1 MMKNCLKLMF
11 IVESAYDD
19 QNKSCRSWHGDAE
32 NVVDEVDTWVLPGY
46 IVILLKTCLVD
57 HITAS

>member
-1 MMKNCLKLMF
+1 MVFETLKFCKISIWVLDEKCVKIMF

-32 NVVDEVDTWVLPGY
+32 NVVD
-46 IVILLKTCLVD
+46 
-57 HITAS
+57 